1 MENKGLT
8 CCVTGHRPK
17 GFPWDYSK
25 TDSASHQEY
34 LEAMACYIDQ
44 VIRKDGVVHF
54 IAGGAI
60 GADTDFAETVLDF
73 RDHVYDHI
81 TLEIAVPCMGQEDRW
96 SAEDKARYK
105 SILDRADTVTV
116 LSEHY
121 TSFCMQKRN
130 EYMVDHSDIVFAFWN
145 ENETKGGTVNT
156 INYAKRKN
164 KRLEL
169 FVLNQYT

>member
-17 GFPWDYSK
+17 GFPWDYSD
-25 TDSASHQEY
+25 TEGASHQEY
-34 LEAMACYIDQ
+34 LEAMACYIDK
-44 VIRKDGVVHF
+44 VIRKDGVVNF

-81 TLEIAVPCMGQEDRW
+81 RLEIAVPCEGQDARW
-96 SAEDKARYK
+96 SEQDKVRYK
-105 SILDRADTVTV
+105 RILERADKVTV
-116 LSEHY
+116 LSPHY

-130 EYMVDHSDIVFAFWN
+130 EYMVDHSDIVFAFWMGVGA
-145 ENETKGGTVNT
+145 EGGYDLGGVGHVMGWRG
-156 INYAKRKN
+156 A
-164 KRLEL
+164 
-169 FVLNQYT
+169 

>member
-34 LEAMACYIDQ
+34 LEAMACYIDL
-44 VIRKDGVVHF
+44 VIRKDGVVNF

-81 TLEIAVPCMGQEDRW
+81 RLEIAVPCKGQDARW

-105 SILDRADTVTV
+105 NIIERADKVTV
-116 LSEHY
+116 LSDHY

-145 ENETKGGTVNT
+145 ENEKTGGTVNT
-156 INYAKRKN
+156 IKYAKQKN